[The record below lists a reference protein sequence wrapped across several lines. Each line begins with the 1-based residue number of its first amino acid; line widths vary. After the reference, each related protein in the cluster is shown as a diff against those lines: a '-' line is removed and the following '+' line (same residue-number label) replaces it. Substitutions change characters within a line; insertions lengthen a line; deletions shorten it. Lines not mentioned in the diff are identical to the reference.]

1 MLEKSSSLNTIK
13 ANNQGPTPEI
23 YFSTNFDG
31 LFRLHILSL
40 KILNIFFLEQIALKN
55 RWQLEEIKYTT
66 PKVFSRP
73 SPRWEVS
80 SKWKKE
86 RGEEGIKG

>member
-1 MLEKSSSLNTIK
+1 M
-13 ANNQGPTPEI
+13 
-23 YFSTNFDG
+23 
-31 LFRLHILSL
+31 
-40 KILNIFFLEQIALKN
+40 EQIALKN
-55 RWQLEEIKYTT
+55 REQLEEIKYNR
-66 PKVFSRP
+66 PIVFSRP